1 MDENTKQSKLDNR
14 LEINPTDYAIKTFT
28 PEFKEGQ
35 KYTKVP
41 VKISG
46 NATLKGLKIFFMRK
60 SKKRYFYLSFWCH
73 SESLTLPCGLFR
85 DGVYG
90 MKEVEEYL
98 RPIVKA
104 CTNKDG
110 HWIKDPKRWL
120 EGEIEEI
127 IKRKEEEDKLNKPI
141 NLIIEMICKENFPK
155 TKIVGTLSKI
165 QIRTNAA
172 FLLGYN
178 ERTKHLIFAED
189 KNGNG
194 LIKFKEGGP
203 QNFDELFKVYPPGKG
218 LIKNDPQLNPN
229 GERSLYDSPLGLT
242 PVLELLPGDVED
254 YINRKDRSFGYRTNL
269 LDTLSHLWSF
279 ARFHKSKPLGRTPP
293 LNPCRRRDGGI
304 TIKKERKSK
313 YKGSYLNEMSFSPEL
328 VKKIENKLWQGVP
341 HFGFVALALLF
352 ILYCGKRIEESLKVR
367 TSDIDWKNEEINI
380 RLTKTR
386 KIEKVD
392 FDADI
397 LKVLDKVK
405 ELKRKKFGKITSI
418 KSLQWLFPS
427 SRINILK
434 LHDDEYVSSDQTR
447 LKRLE
452 TCMAWV
458 KKELDISG
466 SMKTFRKA
474 FDTNALHKA
483 KLSAEELSAVTGQ
496 SPETI
501 NRRYNK
507 PGKEIRKKLKERIRA

>member
-1 MDENTKQSKLDNR
+1 MDDKNKQSRLNNQLDI
-14 LEINPTDYAIKTFT
+14 INPTNYAIKTFT
-28 PEFKEGQ
+28 PKFREGQ
-35 KYTKVP
+35 KHTIVP
-41 VKISG
+41 LKISG
-46 NATLKGLKIFFMRK
+46 NSTLKGTKILFMKK
-60 SKKRYFYLSFWCH
+60 SKKRYFRLSYWFQDQ
-73 SESLTLPCGLFR
+73 SLTLPCGLFR
-85 DGVYG
+85 DEVYG
-90 MKEVEEYL
+90 IKELEEYL
-98 RPIVKA
+98 KPIVKA
-104 CTNKDG
+104 CTDKDG
-110 HWIKDPKRWL
+110 HWIKKPRIWF
-120 EGEIEEI
+120 
-127 IKRKEEEDKLNKPI
+127 EEEKEKKDKLNKPI
-141 NLIIEMICKENFPK
+141 NKIIEMICKENFPK
-155 TKIVGTLSKI
+155 TKIVGTLSSI
-165 QIRTNAA
+165 QIRTNVA

-178 ERTKHLIFAED
+178 ERTKCLMFVED

-269 LDTLSHLWSF
+269 LDTLIHLWSF

-397 LKVLDKVK
+397 LKVLNKIK
-405 ELKRKKFGKITSI
+405 ELKKEKFGKITSI